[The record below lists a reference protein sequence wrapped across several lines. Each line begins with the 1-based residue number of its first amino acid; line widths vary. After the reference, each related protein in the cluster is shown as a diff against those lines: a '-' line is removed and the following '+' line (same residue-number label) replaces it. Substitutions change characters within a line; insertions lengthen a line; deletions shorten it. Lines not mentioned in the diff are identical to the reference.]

1 MDSLPDH
8 TEIPAAARGISVTPA
23 NRRAAPASY
32 SKFVSSMK
40 LLLPV
45 TAFVLM
51 VVVVVWPQIHGI
63 EAGLP
68 LGFGQLK
75 LTDTD
80 DPNMVNARFV
90 GADAKNQPFSITADL
105 AKNILQG
112 SSAVDLEM
120 PKADIEI
127 KDGSSLVLTA
137 NTGVFDKDAKIL
149 DLVGSVN
156 LFHDSGYEFN
166 TEAARVDLGQGVAV
180 GDKPIDGQ
188 GPFGN
193 LQAEGFRMSDRGK
206 TMYFTGKAKLV
217 INPGAAEPGK

>member
-1 MDSLPDH
+1 MDSLPESIDVK
-8 TEIPAAARGISVTPA
+8 TARAPITVTPMES
-23 NRRAAPASY
+23 RAKPAHY
-32 SKFVSSMK
+32 SRFVSWMK

-45 TAFVLM
+45 TALVLM
-51 VVVVVWPQIHGI
+51 VVVVVWPQVHGI

-90 GADAKNQPFSITADL
+90 GADEKNQPFSITADL

-120 PKADIEI
+120 PKADIAI

-137 NTGVFDKDAKIL
+137 NTGVFDKDAKVL
-149 DLVGSVN
+149 DLAGSVN

-166 TEAARVDLGQGVAV
+166 TESARIDLGLGVAT
-180 GDKPIDGQ
+180 GHKAIDGQ
-188 GPFGN
+188 GPFGS
-193 LQAEGFRMSDRGK
+193 LEAEGFRMSDRGK
-206 TMYFTGKAKLV
+206 TMYFTGKSKLV
-217 INPGAAEPGK
+217 INPGAEEPK